1 MESLYPRL
9 SNTMN
14 ELEKFYKS
22 TFLTPNIIDRCIH
35 CHKHNTIQV
44 IVQMEIDGQINQGPF
59 CRSCYLDFVGFFKY
73 FKNPMM

>member
-35 CHKHNTIQV
+35 CHKHNTVQV
-44 IVQMEIDGQINQGPF
+44 IVQMEIDGHAKQGPF
-59 CRSCYLDFVGFFKY
+59 CRSCYSDYCLGFFLL
-73 FKNPMM
+73 

>member
-1 MESLYPRL
+1 MS
-9 SNTMN
+9 

-35 CHKHNTIQV
+35 SHKHNSIQV

-59 CRSCYLDFVGFFKY
+59 CRDCYLDCVGFFKY
-73 FKNPMM
+73 LKRD